1 MSRFSSTGLKFVLNT
16 DTTSTGVKELLRELY
31 AKVFV
36 EYAVRNPLWT
46 PGTPIQSSLFKS
58 KLDDFIKNAP
68 IYGIKNV

>member
-1 MSRFSSTGLKFVLNT
+1 VLNT
-16 DTTSTGVKELLRELY
+16 DTSSTGVKELLQQLY

-58 KLDDFIKNAP
+58 KLDEFIKNSP
-68 IYGIKNV
+68 IYGLKNI